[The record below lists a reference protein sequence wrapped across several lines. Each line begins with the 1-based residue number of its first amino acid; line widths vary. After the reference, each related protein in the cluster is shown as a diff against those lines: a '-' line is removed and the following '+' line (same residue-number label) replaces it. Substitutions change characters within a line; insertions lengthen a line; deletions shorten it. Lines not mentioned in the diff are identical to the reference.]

1 MAAPAETSTPH
12 PNYVK
17 VYVALL
23 VLFAISV
30 LGPLFGHP
38 WVTLITAFGVAV
50 VKATMVAAYFMHL
63 NIERRYIWYLLF
75 TMLAFMGLLFAGV
88 APDVLASG
96 GQNWRHVRVVQPPP
110 PPSHH

>member
-1 MAAPAETSTPH
+1 MGAQAREYGSH
-12 PNYVK
+12 PDYVK
-17 VYVALL
+17 VYIALL

-30 LGPLFGHP
+30 VGPLLGHP
-38 WVTLITAFGVAV
+38 WLTILTAFGVAA

-63 NIERRYIWYLLF
+63 NIERRYIWYLLL

-96 GQNWRHVRVVQPPP
+96 GQNWQHVRQAQTPPAA
-110 PPSHH
+110 HH

>member
-1 MAAPAETSTPH
+1 MVTQATTTTPH

-17 VYVALL
+17 VYIGLL

-30 LGPLFGHP
+30 VGPLFGHP
-38 WVTLITAFGVAV
+38 WLTLVTAFGVAV

-63 NIERRYIWYLLF
+63 NIERRYIWYLLL

-96 GQNWRHVRVVQPPP
+96 GQNWRHVRVVAPAPPLP
-110 PPSHH
+110 HH

>member
-1 MAAPAETSTPH
+1 MSGQGTEATSH

-17 VYVALL
+17 VYLALL

-30 LGPLFGHP
+30 VGPLFGHP
-38 WVTLITAFGVAV
+38 WLTLVTAFGVAA

-88 APDVLASG
+88 APDVLTQG
-96 GQNWRHVRVVQPPP
+96 GQNWRHVRPAQPAVG
-110 PPSHH
+110 HH